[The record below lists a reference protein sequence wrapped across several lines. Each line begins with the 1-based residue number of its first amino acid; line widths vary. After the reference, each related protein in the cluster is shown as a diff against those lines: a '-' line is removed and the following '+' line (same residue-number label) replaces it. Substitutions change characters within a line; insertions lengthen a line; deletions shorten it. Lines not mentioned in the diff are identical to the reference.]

1 MNESRLFVV
10 KEIDSIFHGVYCNQD
25 IIIDTSIS
33 IVPSLFINEFIFT
46 DHILYAGSLMTS
58 QYNII
63 LILLFCDYN
72 HHYQPSIIDFL
83 EDIQKVLN
91 NLYVPKEMN
100 NPYL

>member
-58 QYNII
+58 QYNMI
-63 LILLFCDYN
+63 LILLFLLACVSSVFVKVNYKIV
-72 HHYQPSIIDFL
+72 SL
-83 EDIQKVLN
+83 E
-91 NLYVPKEMN
+91 E
-100 NPYL
+100 